1 MTRPTLPR
9 SPRPPFPHFRLL
21 ALASLFLLAAL
32 SLLLDMREAAL
43 AQRVIAMSDGGII
56 ADGTPKEVFRQVE
69 LLRSV
74 GLNVPETTQLLY
86 SLEQDG
92 FRLPLDALSV
102 EECAEALYA
111 FLTSDR

>member
-43 AQRVIAMSDGGII
+43 AAIGGDTL
-56 ADGTPKEVFRQVE
+56 ALVHPSPGPLN
-69 LLRSV
+69 LLGW
-74 GLNVPETTQLLY
+74 GLIL
-86 SLEQDG
+86 SA
-92 FRLPLDALSV
+92 ALSS
-102 EECAEALYA
+102 LGKIWPP
-111 FLTSDR
+111 